1 MKIGDVYELG
11 FATAGFGHERCVDPS
26 SGGRSERR
34 HSVSADEVFLVGSTA
49 RIASS
54 IDTTRSPGR
63 PPPLRRRR
71 SRSAPSG
78 QQSTPLCALA
88 PAESSRTSP
97 WHALRLRGPCSA
109 PPTLRAASVFLGSGP
124 LHCSRA
130 RVRLLCSARHDPRS
144 ASPRRTPP
152 ARHGQCEAAP
162 GTSLHSAILRAHRQ
176 RAWTESRMCAAVNGC
191 GPDRP
196 PRLPPTQCGGG
207 HRIPSHGRR
216 ADRHS
221 RRAPSLRHV
230 LTHRAAAAALRRG
243 QGSRRS
249 ASSRAAPPRA
259 APRTSRASRRA
270 HRRGQVV

>member
-1 MKIGDVYELG
+1 MYHCGTRKRKVCRPQFQRTQRASGL
-11 FATAGFGHERCVDPS
+11 RPS
-26 SGGRSERR
+26 
-34 HSVSADEVFLVGSTA
+34 
-49 RIASS
+49 
-54 IDTTRSPGR
+54 
-63 PPPLRRRR
+63 RR
-71 SRSAPSG
+71 SLPRGLHGPDRE
-78 QQSTPLCALA
+78 LDRYHALA
-88 PAESSRTSP
+88 RTS
-97 WHALRLRGPCSA
+97 ATSA
-109 PPTLRAASVFLGSGP
+109 TSTLSQRAERAAIYSSL
-124 LHCSRA
+124 
-130 RVRLLCSARHDPRS
+130 
-144 ASPRRTPP
+144 
-152 ARHGQCEAAP
+152 RHGQCEAAP

-249 ASSRAAPPRA
+249 ASSRAAP
-259 APRTSRASRRA
+259 RTSRASRRA